1 VLLPVP
7 NKPSTKVMIAYEFYC
22 RDKSKGNQLIG
33 ILPERRKDPGR
44 INHLSIM
51 NWGSIVFGGSIDVE
65 KIFYVPVILDKT
77 PTGKYF
83 SLPAGEAGNP
93 HPA

>member
-33 ILPERRKDPGR
+33 ILPERRKDPDR
-44 INHLSIM
+44 INPISIM
-51 NWGSIVFGGSIDVE
+51 NWGAIVFGGSID
-65 KIFYVPVILDKT
+65 IDNIIYIPVILEKT
-77 PTGKYF
+77 PNGKYYT
-83 SLPAGEAGNP
+83 LPEGKVS
-93 HPA
+93 HPYPA